1 MLWINVQK
9 KVKLVFEARSE
20 PQQVEHFLTDFNLV
34 YTTEKAFTSGLR
46 ICKLI
51 VDVWIF
57 GYIICERAI
66 ENVLKKLKSVFEA
79 TFWTSPSSPLFN
91 RF

>member
-20 PQQVEHFLTDFNLV
+20 PQQVDHFLTDFNLV
-34 YTTEKAFTSGLR
+34 YTTEKAFTNGLR

-51 VDVWIF
+51 VDRAIF
-57 GYIICERAI
+57 GYTICKI
-66 ENVLKKLKSVFEA
+66 VIKM
-79 TFWTSPSSPLFN
+79 
-91 RF
+91 